1 MNHPA
6 AALPRAVMKLLQL
19 TVIVRDV
26 QTATIVAQS
35 FTRSPV
41 LVGRQY
47 GNQLRL
53 DARMVSRRHGAFLF
67 SKDGLQ
73 YIDYGSA
80 NGTFVDSARI
90 APNIPKDIRDS
101 SVITIA
107 PFQIV
112 AHIDLVDT
120 RRLSNDPNAET
131 PMVSLRPR
139 STTPDVRVWQDILDD
154 SAARRRLG
162 SGSGSL
168 EVLQRAVR
176 VIETIADGM
185 LAAGSRT
192 AKTLSPLRLAATP
205 DEMVALLLDPGG
217 GEQRFTE
224 LRELLAELLRPRL
237 TSVP

>member
-1 MNHPA
+1 
-6 AALPRAVMKLLQL
+6 MKLLQL
-19 TVIVRDV
+19 TAIVRDV
-26 QTATIVAQS
+26 QTGTMVAQS

-53 DARMVSRRHGAFLF
+53 DARLVSRRHGAFLF

-73 YIDYGSA
+73 YIDYNSA
-80 NGTFVDSARI
+80 NGSTIDGGRVAANTPI
-90 APNIPKDIRDS
+90 DIRDS

-112 AHIDLVDT
+112 AQINLVDP
-120 RRLSNDPNAET
+120 RRLSHDPNALT
-131 PMVSLRPR
+131 PTVALRPR
-139 STTPDVRVWQDILDD
+139 SAPPEARSWREILDI
-154 SAARRRLG
+154 SAAARRVGTTHETTAL
-162 SGSGSL
+162 
-168 EVLQRAVR
+168 LQRAAS
-176 VIETIADGM
+176 VIEIVAERM

-192 AKTLSPLRLAATP
+192 AATLSPLCLAASP
-205 DEMVALLLDPGG
+205 DEMVALLLDPVGG
-217 GEQRFTE
+217 GQRLAE